1 MMLLF
6 QEEMVKLD
14 SSLLELQPFEG
25 ISWVTFTARPCKKFK
40 FFHIIWSAKDSI
52 VLTLALQFLLNQHLF
67 WP

>member
-14 SSLLELQPFEG
+14 SSLLELQPFEQHDH
-25 ISWVTFTARPCKKFK
+25 VKKFK